1 MRIVDNHSSFADLGP
16 SEEAGLLRIV
26 DGPTR
31 VTAEIDL
38 IDGFA
43 GHTPGLQVARPS
55 FMGCGPMG
63 LGDCFWDPRNTLYTN
78 SLYRILLGDQN
89 DNALGGP
96 NEGGSNKVLFVWCT
110 EKP

>member
-1 MRIVDNHSSFADLGP
+1 MRIVDSHSSFADLGP

-55 FMGCGPMG
+55 FMGWGPMA
-63 LGDCFWDPRNTLYTN
+63 LGDCFWDPRNTHYTK
-78 SLYRILLGDQN
+78 YFLG
-89 DNALGGP
+89 
-96 NEGGSNKVLFVWCT
+96 T
-110 EKP
+110 R